1 MLQTVGN
8 CAFFVGLKMNLGDRK
23 LLPRNCS
30 IPYSG
35 TCGRLWIM
43 SQFQLGI
50 SQSTMRV
57 AALQLHKFFGTLSI
71 AFALYRLIMKTF

>member
-1 MLQTVGN
+1 
-8 CAFFVGLKMNLGDRK
+8 
-23 LLPRNCS
+23 
-30 IPYSG
+30 
-35 TCGRLWIM
+35 M

-71 AFALYRLIMKTF
+71 AFALYRLIMKTFWVGWVRQKAEAWPENATNVYTNDSIKNFD